1 MYQGWLSLQYLMP
14 WNVFTIDDPNSKA
27 KKLLSGS
34 VLEKLKAT
42 TSLPP
47 SRNLKSL
54 STVAGRRWNVLNALY
69 CLTSTSVVLSLTSS
83 AGALAG
89 VLADVALACSSVVW
103 ASCVLAPDV
112 FASDVASPAGAGI
125 ADSSPGPFRSPT
137 RLVPSDGPRHGEG
150 FVRVDAFA
158 ARFHG
163 PT

>member
-1 MYQGWLSLQYLMP
+1 MYQGWLSLQYLTP

-112 FASDVASPAGAGI
+112 FASDVASPAGAGTFSV
-125 ADSSPGPFRSPT
+125 ADST
-137 RLVPSDGPRHGEG
+137 RPQ
-150 FVRVDAFA
+150 
-158 ARFHG
+158 
-163 PT
+163 